1 MPLFGQLCDVG
12 VFGVLRED
20 KVVAEGPAAA
30 RRSLWYEC
38 DISLERSFDKAPFN
52 FLKK

>member
-1 MPLFGQLCDVG
+1 MLGFIV
-12 VFGVLRED
+12 VLLED
-20 KVVAEGPAAA
+20 EVVAEGPAAA

>member
-30 RRSLWYEC
+30 RRSL
-38 DISLERSFDKAPFN
+38 
-52 FLKK
+52 